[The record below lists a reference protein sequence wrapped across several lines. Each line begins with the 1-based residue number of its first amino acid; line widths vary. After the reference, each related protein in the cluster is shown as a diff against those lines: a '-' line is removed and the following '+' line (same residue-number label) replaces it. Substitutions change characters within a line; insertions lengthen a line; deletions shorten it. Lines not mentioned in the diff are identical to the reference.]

1 MWTNAWDVFRRTS
14 SRVGCGRRAAVDWH
28 GVFWVQRDFVFSM
41 NLYFQIR
48 EHDHW
53 LRETQSSQRRL
64 GEGATTASQSAH
76 RELAPTDPH
85 QPRVP
90 FIVLLPE
97 NHGVS

>member
-1 MWTNAWDVFRRTS
+1 M
-14 SRVGCGRRAAVDWH
+14 
-28 GVFWVQRDFVFSM
+28 FWVRQVFVFSM
-41 NLYFQIR
+41 ILRFKIR
-48 EHDHW
+48 AHDLW